1 MCRATSP
8 KRLSFTVFRSASEE
22 AKMKI
27 QHESWDNEGGHMVSS
42 TTGVIVSTP
51 GSEMPYKVV
60 LTHDVG
66 EPTEHAFSTMQGAE
80 AFIRRNTPR
89 PAARC
94 SLLDRAADE
103 ALSSKP
109 LREVVP

>member
-1 MCRATSP
+1 MGRATFPSRP
-8 KRLSFTVFRSASEE
+8 SFTVFRSASEE

-27 QHESWDNEGGHMVSS
+27 EHESWDNEGGHMAGSI
-42 TTGVIVSTP
+42 TGLVVSTP

-66 EPTEHAFSTMQGAE
+66 EPTEHAFATMEGAE

-89 PAARC
+89 PGARC
-94 SLLDRAADE
+94 TLFDRPANE
-103 ALSSKP
+103 G
-109 LREVVP
+109 